1 LKRIREMQPLF
12 KSKKSRAV
20 IWEDAQDQPSR
31 DDEIST
37 IGLVLDEAIAF
48 KRVREDLI
56 RLLSSDCPD
65 DGICAVLDINQELL
79 NKFRARVKRKI
90 RRVEVDLGG
99 PVATEETK
107 EVSFWEFTKQTEGD
121 LDLLAWP
128 SYYTCMDRVK
138 TDADCTLH
146 AVDKSF
152 HQSRESHA
160 SGRGIFFQRHD
171 LIRLLRLNFR
181 RKYPNNVVKY
191 AIDNRLEVFRIECR
205 EVDRTTLLPAWT
217 KGEHRQI
224 RAIRFI
230 IVHVQDSLFNS
241 VINSH
246 RLAAQVESSR
256 VNQMLEVSNENV
268 LLPPYEN

>member
-1 LKRIREMQPLF
+1 MQPLPQ
-12 KSKKSRAV
+12 KKNRTV
-20 IWEDAQDQPSR
+20 VWEDAQDQPSR
-31 DDEIST
+31 EDEIST

-65 DGICAVLDINQELL
+65 PGICAVLDINQELL

-90 RRVEVDLGG
+90 RRVEVSLGEPAG
-99 PVATEETK
+99 NEETK
-107 EVSFWEFTKQTEGD
+107 EVSFWEFTRQTEGD

-128 SYYTCMDRVK
+128 SYYTCMDHVR

-152 HQSRESHA
+152 HKSRQSHA
-160 SGRGIFFQRHD
+160 SGRGIFFQRPD

-181 RKYPNNVVKY
+181 RKYPSDVIKFVT
-191 AIDNRLEVFRIECR
+191 DNRLNVFRIDCKEI
-205 EVDRTTLLPAWT
+205 DRTTLLPPQPWIR
-217 KGEHRQI
+217 GEHIQI

-230 IVHVQDSLFNS
+230 IVHVQDDLFNS
-241 VINSH
+241 VTSSR

-256 VNQMLEVSNENV
+256 INRMLEVSNENV
-268 LLPPYEN
+268 ILPPYEN